1 MRPAPPLAALLFALA
16 LGGAL
21 APGGCRAQVRTSSST
36 LLAARGDGAG
46 RPRRRPSG
54 PGAAPTPDGTAPS
67 LSPPP
72 LSPSPPCDPHRRPLT
87 HRRTLQFVYEE
98 PVPAATFAEAEAPA
112 AAGALP
118 ADPRAVCLPALAEA
132 LEFCIPAYAPPPASA
147 SPAVRELGYD
157 GMARERC
164 CNALHTRFATN
175 ATAASAGCLCV
186 TAVAQA
192 AADVLQSYTVYDVDM
207 LLTDCTQYGQ
217 TGIGW
222 DGGFAAR
229 RHCPAAA
236 AAPDVRT
243 VFQNATAKA
252 AAIDREIERLG
263 DDLRAYEQE
272 FQDSAA
278 SGPPGLA
285 GLAAAAAALLA
296 FAAA

>member
-1 MRPAPPLAALLFALA
+1 MTARTPPSTSEPAPDA
-16 LGGAL
+16 
-21 APGGCRAQVRTSSST
+21 
-36 LLAARGDGAG
+36 
-46 RPRRRPSG
+46 
-54 PGAAPTPDGTAPS
+54 
-67 LSPPP
+67 PPP
-72 LSPSPPCDPHRRPLT
+72 VHGT
-87 HRRTLQFVYEE
+87 VQFAYEE

-112 AAGALP
+112 AASALP

-192 AADVLQSYTVYDVDM
+192 AADVLQSYTAYDVDM

-229 RHCPAAA
+229 RLCPAAA
-236 AAPDVRT
+236 AAPDAPDTPDVRT

-252 AAIDREIERLG
+252 AAIDREIEQLG

-278 SGPPGLA
+278 SRPPGLA
-285 GLAAAAAALLA
+285 ALAAAAAALLA

>member
-21 APGGCRAQVRTSSST
+21 APSGCRAQVRTSST

-54 PGAAPTPDGTAPS
+54 PGAAPTPGGTALS
-67 LSPPP
+67 LSSPP
-72 LSPSPPCDPHRRPLT
+72 LSPSPPRDPHRTLT
-87 HRRTLQFVYEE
+87 HRRTVQFVYEE

-229 RHCPAAA
+229 RLCPAAA

-252 AAIDREIERLG
+252 AAIDREIEQLG